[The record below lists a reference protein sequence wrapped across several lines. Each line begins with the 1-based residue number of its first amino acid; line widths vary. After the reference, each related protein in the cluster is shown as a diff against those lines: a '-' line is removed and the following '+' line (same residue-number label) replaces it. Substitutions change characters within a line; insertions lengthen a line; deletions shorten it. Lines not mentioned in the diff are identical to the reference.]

1 MLVHVTA
8 ICGTDFT
15 VNPEHVV
22 YFRKHQNQRFVAIR
36 LVTGEELVV
45 DSTDAGLGRL
55 IELSERHKPAAKKGC
70 T

>member
-1 MLVHVTA
+1 MLIHVTT

-15 VNPEHVV
+15 INPEHVV

-55 IELSERHKPAAKKGC
+55 IQLSERHEPEPQKGS